1 MGLIYATMLIGVYI
15 SSLNRGIACP
25 DWPLCPNGFAY
36 PPDKFFYEH
45 FHRLVAIVAAIFT
58 GITLIFV
65 RKSKWRL
72 NRLVVAIITSL
83 LSATDSHGIFSI
95 STKLNPYVVAIY
107 LSIGVTIFSL
117 TFLLLRESYV
127 EIKKKEFKS
136 KTILYYH
143 HNKNFIFNVNT
154 SSSISNSNSEY

>member
-1 MGLIYATMLIGVYI
+1 MLIGVYI

-58 GITLIFV
+58 GITLIFF

-72 NRLVVAIITSL
+72 NRLVVAILTSL
-83 LSATDSHGIFSI
+83 LSVQIVMGFFVV
-95 STKLNPYVVAIY
+95 STKLNPYIVAIH

-117 TFLLLRESYV
+117 TFLLLRESFV
-127 EIKKKEFKS
+127 EIKKKDLRS
-136 KTILYYH
+136 KTILYYY
-143 HNKNFIFNVNT
+143 HNKNFIFNVY
-154 SSSISNSNSEY
+154 SSSTSISNSNSEY